1 MDSQST
7 FLFLIY
13 FSLNELWPLY
23 WKDVNQIA
31 LNHTIVY
38 NLVLQIFEVFLWI
51 LLNANLPSNQTLL
64 AFLLYARQTWMTPLL
79 LAISLWG
86 VIFLHF
92 ERVLLLIWTVLQFM
106 WRKTSFY
113 TRHSSRKLCR
123 FLLMIV
129 TGFTSFD
136 VLLLFPLFITFF
148 VLMLSLWSSFI

>member
-1 MDSQST
+1 M
-7 FLFLIY
+7 
-13 FSLNELWPLY
+13 
-23 WKDVNQIA
+23 
-31 LNHTIVY
+31 NHTIVY
-38 NLVLQIFEVFLWI
+38 NLVLQIFEVFIWI

-64 AFLLYARQTWMTPLL
+64 AFLLYARQTWMTQLL

-86 VIFLHF
+86 LIFLHF

-113 TRHSSRKLCR
+113 TRHSSRKLCSR

-136 VLLLFPLFITFF
+136 VLLLFPLFITF
-148 VLMLSLWSSFI
+148 VLMLSLWYSFI